1 MLKSFFCHSI
11 VETKR
16 AVARQDIKNP
26 EAGATVKKLFIG
38 GIKDDHDE
46 DQLREY
52 FSNYGN
58 VQNVSIVTDKGT
70 GKKRGFG
77 FVEFDDYDPVDKIC
91 CEYALVILTSHSFAP
106 EWKICVQ
113 VWLPLTVDS
122 KVLIL
127 AIPGCH
133 FSGRSG
139 TQINYI
145 HTVSIN
151 LHFLFS

>member
-1 MLKSFFCHSI
+1 MSIKLAISICDIILACNILIIFPSCRI

-91 CEYALVILTSHSFAP
+91 CEYP
-106 EWKICVQ
+106 
-113 VWLPLTVDS
+113 
-122 KVLIL
+122 
-127 AIPGCH
+127 
-133 FSGRSG
+133 
-139 TQINYI
+139 
-145 HTVSIN
+145 
-151 LHFLFS
+151 FL